1 MNGIGTQ
8 GCLNPDYRKFGDLYT
23 LFIGPIPLIVIN
35 SFQLTKELY
44 VKEEISSRRDTWWT
58 INVRGD
64 GKQSLG
70 IINTGGMKWQTQR
83 RFALRQLREFGFG
96 KRSLDSVIQ
105 EEAQASI
112 DTILQES
119 SKNDGKVLMASNFN
133 VSIINVLWQIVAG
146 QRFDPEESST
156 KERMEHLNEVFRV
169 GYSVLHYLPIARY
182 FIKKDERRDK
192 MLSLKEF
199 FREMIREHIKD
210 QDDDNPRD
218 FIDVY
223 LKEVHKSGEKPSY
236 FHIEQLVTI
245 CLDFFQAGAETSA
258 TTLLWCILYMSL
270 YPQIQKKCKEEIK
283 DKLQGD
289 EKPTQDCISELPYTH
304 ATLMEVQRLASV
316 GPMSLPRYTTKDIDV
331 NGYSIPEGTEIYSN
345 FMAFHRDPD
354 FFPEP
359 LEFKPERFLTE
370 DGSRVK
376 KDEHFLPFGLGR
388 RICMGES
395 LARHQLIIFFIMI
408 LQNLN
413 ISVPIGQE
421 KPDPESCF
429 MGITRIPTPFHV
441 QIRSVH

>member
-35 SFQLTKELY
+35 SFQGKDPNYYQMRLTKELY

-223 LKEVHKSGEKPSY
+223 LKE
-236 FHIEQLVTI
+236 
-245 CLDFFQAGAETSA
+245 
-258 TTLLWCILYMSL
+258 
-270 YPQIQKKCKEEIK
+270 IQKKCKEEIK